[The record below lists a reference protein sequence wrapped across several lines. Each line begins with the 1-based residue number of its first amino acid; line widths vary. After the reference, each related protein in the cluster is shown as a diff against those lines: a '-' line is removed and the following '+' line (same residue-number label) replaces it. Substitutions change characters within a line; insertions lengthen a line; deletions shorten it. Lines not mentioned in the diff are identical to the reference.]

1 MQRSRTCTAK
11 ISDSPY
17 AASGKPFVRL
27 YMQLMLKPNSC
38 IAQVELDMPAA
49 ELLLSSLCTMGM

>member
-1 MQRSRTCTAK
+1 MLRSLACTAK
-11 ISDSPY
+11 MSDSPY

-49 ELLLSSLCTMGM
+49 ERLRSSLCTMGV